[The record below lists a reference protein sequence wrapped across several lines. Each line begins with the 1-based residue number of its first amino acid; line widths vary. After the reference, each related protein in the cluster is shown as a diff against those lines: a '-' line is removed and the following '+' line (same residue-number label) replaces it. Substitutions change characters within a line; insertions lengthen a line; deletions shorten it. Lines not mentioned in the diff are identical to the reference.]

1 MSSRVGAR
9 MNIRPYK
16 VQALMN
22 REGAEKLWSKL
33 EKAFE
38 DIYKKKTSELYFE
51 ELYRTAY
58 NLVLQKHGDMLYQG
72 VADCFRKHALIVC
85 EELLKVSDS
94 SLLAELSIAWD
105 ENKTTIGKVKD
116 IVMYMDKTYI
126 LHQKVVPVYCKGVS
140 SFRECVIYHPIIR
153 EKMRRQLLDNVLA
166 ERNGEIID
174 TETIKGVLN
183 MLIELGIDGERVY
196 ETEFEELF
204 LSASKSFY
212 REEYLAYSS
221 QFSCPEYI
229 KKVEIRFLE
238 EAKRVNRY
246 LSKTTEPKLRAIL
259 NTELVSDHAE
269 SLVEM
274 EYSGCRNMMKENNL
288 ENLKGIVTFSKINKY
303 SFPFI

>member
-1 MSSRVGAR
+1 
-9 MNIRPYK
+9 
-16 VQALMN
+16 
-22 REGAEKLWSKL
+22 
-33 EKAFE
+33 
-38 DIYKKKTSELYFE
+38 
-51 ELYRTAY
+51 
-58 NLVLQKHGDMLYQG
+58 
-72 VADCFRKHALIVC
+72 
-85 EELLKVSDS
+85 
-94 SLLAELSIAWD
+94 
-105 ENKTTIGKVKD
+105 
-116 IVMYMDKTYI
+116 
-126 LHQKVVPVYCKGVS
+126 
-140 SFRECVIYHPIIR
+140 
-153 EKMRRQLLDNVLA
+153 
-166 ERNGEIID
+166 
-174 TETIKGVLN
+174 

-221 QFSCPEYI
+221 QFSCHEYI